1 MRAVVGV
8 VKILVGAAILSV
20 LTVAMMRYMPNP
32 WAILHPTGVSS
43 PPPYASSAVASPAP
57 PPQLSPQRPPCANP
71 NVPATATNP
80 VAPTLPAEVQQRGIT
95 GSVEV
100 EVDLNADSKITTVSI
115 HKSSDPALNAP
126 ALMAARASTFKT
138 QVVNCRPV
146 AASYLYIV
154 EFPPH

>member
-1 MRAVVGV
+1 MGDPAPHGRLEPAAVR
-8 VKILVGAAILSV
+8 IVGARVAGAAAAAI
-20 LTVAMMRYMPNP
+20 A
-32 WAILHPTGVSS
+32 
-43 PPPYASSAVASPAP
+43 
-57 PPQLSPQRPPCANP
+57 
-71 NVPATATNP
+71 ATASLRESQR
-80 VAPTLPAEVQQRGIT
+80 AGDRDQSGCADAACRVQQRGIT

-115 HKSSDPALNAP
+115 DKSSDPALNAP